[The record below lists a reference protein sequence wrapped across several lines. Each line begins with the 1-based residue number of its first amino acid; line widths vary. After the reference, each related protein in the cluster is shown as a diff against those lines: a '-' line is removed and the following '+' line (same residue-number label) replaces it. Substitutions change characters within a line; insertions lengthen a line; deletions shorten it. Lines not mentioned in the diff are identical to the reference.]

1 MLILSAAWTEV
12 GKRNIVINATKNLLW
27 NTPRPGILIEPLGSC
42 QVEMRSKEISL
53 IRRRFLFMMGAR
65 APGIFGG

>member
-27 NTPRPGILIEPLGSC
+27 NTPSTGYTDRTFG
-42 QVEMRSKEISL
+42 
-53 IRRRFLFMMGAR
+53 FLSS
-65 APGIFGG
+65 